1 MRRGEYQG
9 GKSMCPAQSNTPAS
23 AGAENWHE
31 TYEVPQKLRRKVRV
45 RTDIDPKKTF
55 ERAEEVVRK
64 LALTYADKL
73 AEDIELLAVLCE
85 KYRKQRD
92 PGSLGE
98 LFSLIHNMR
107 GQGRTFG
114 YPLITEIGS
123 SYCRYV
129 TELPKGRMPSPA
141 IIIHH
146 LEAMKAV
153 YREGLKG
160 NGNQTA
166 LEVMKGLRAA
176 VDKDITYG
184 GSA

>member
-1 MRRGEYQG
+1 
-9 GKSMCPAQSNTPAS
+9 MCPAQSNTSAK

-55 ERAEEVVRK
+55 HRAEEVVRK
-64 LALTYADKL
+64 LAVTYAGKL
-73 AEDIELLAVLCE
+73 AEDIEQLGVLCE
-85 KYRKQRD
+85 KYRKRRD
-92 PGSLGE
+92 PDSLGE

-129 TELPKGRMPSPA
+129 TELPRDRMPSPA
-141 IIIHH
+141 IVIHH
-146 LEAMKAV
+146 LEALKAV
-153 YREGLKG
+153 YREGLTGTG
-160 NGNQTA
+160 NETA
-166 LEVMKGLRAA
+166 LEVMKSLRAA
-176 VDKDITYG
+176 VDRDIAHG